1 MHSAPPSR
9 AAAEGG
15 GPVTKRQDPA
25 EQLLDLFVYAPL
37 GLAME
42 AADLLPKLADKG
54 RQRMGGKV
62 TVARMVGELAVRQ
75 GQRRAEKLF
84 ERMRE
89 QQRDARTA
97 RPAPAASA
105 PANGHGRGPDAASA
119 TGFRSGPPP
128 TPAETRPAPSADVS
142 ELAIPGYD
150 TLSASQVV
158 PRLEGLLPEELD
170 AVRLYEEAHR
180 ARKTVLTRID
190 QLRGPS

>member
-1 MHSAPPSR
+1 MS
-9 AAAEGG
+9 
-15 GPVTKRQDPA
+15 KRQDPA

-42 AADLLPKLADKG
+42 AAELLPKLADKG

-62 TVARMVGELAVRQ
+62 TVARMVGEMAVRQ

-84 ERMRE
+84 DRMRE
-89 QQRDARTA
+89 QQRGT
-97 RPAPAASA
+97 RPPQPGSQATA
-105 PANGHGRGPDAASA
+105 PANGHGRGPDPAST
-119 TGFRSGPPP
+119 TGSRPGP
-128 TPAETRPAPSADVS
+128 RPAPAAAAPEASADVS

-158 PRLEGLLPEELD
+158 PRLEGLSEEELE
-170 AVRLYEEAHR
+170 AVRVYEEAHR